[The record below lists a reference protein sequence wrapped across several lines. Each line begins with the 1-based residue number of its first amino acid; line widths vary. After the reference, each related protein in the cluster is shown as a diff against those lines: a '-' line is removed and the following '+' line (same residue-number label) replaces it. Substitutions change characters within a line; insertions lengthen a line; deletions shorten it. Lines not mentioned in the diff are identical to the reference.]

1 MGDTLVWKITI
12 ENKGGS
18 KISNFTIEDIVIN
31 QNINDFYDLNGK
43 ITKDRFNKRIFNWD
57 LLAGEKYTFY
67 IYLKIPIDEISQI
80 VSKILTNNNLITD
93 HIELYTG
100 INKATSTIFRSNTVT
115 GKLLYNT
122 YSLNKKV
129 ASWCFNGF
137 QARWW
142 TEWLFTSW
150 EIITYQFT
158 IKAIGGTLTGATII
172 DVFSGTTPPHLP
184 FFSYKSHR

>member
-1 MGDTLVWKITI
+1 
-12 ENKGGS
+12 
-18 KISNFTIEDIVIN
+18 
-31 QNINDFYDLNGK
+31 
-43 ITKDRFNKRIFNWD
+43 
-57 LLAGEKYTFY
+57 LAGEKYTFY

-129 ASWCFNGF
+129 AS
-137 QARWW
+137 
-142 TEWLFTSW
+142 
-150 EIITYQFT
+150 
-158 IKAIGGTLTGATII
+158 
-172 DVFSGTTPPHLP
+172 
-184 FFSYKSHR
+184 